1 MSGSKTVCGFSIIL
15 ILTQLRMGLFRT
27 AHGWGREKRSP
38 VPKICYTY
46 STMMK
51 LRRVIPYLKKT
62 QKSYESRDTPLEFC
76 QHQHFFIGNQQ
87 ILLYQ
92 KIQIQIAF
100 LHIIYNLL
108 TFFEFL
114 KIFFVSM
121 VKSLIMSAK
130 LAASGLLKIIFQNKG
145 YDVLIVD
152 CNVTNKVLSRDSN
165 HIVDVRM

>member
-114 KIFFVSM
+114 KIFFISM
-121 VKSLIMSAK
+121 VKSLITSAK
-130 LAASGLLKIIFQNKG
+130 LAAPGLLKIIFQNKG

-152 CNVTNKVLSRDSN
+152 CDVTNKVLSRDSN
-165 HIVDVRM
+165 YIVDVSV

>member
-114 KIFFVSM
+114 KIFFISM
-121 VKSLIMSAK
+121 VKSLITSAK
-130 LAASGLLKIIFQNKG
+130 LAAPGLLKIIFQNKG

-152 CNVTNKVLSRDSN
+152 CDVTNKVLSRDSN
-165 HIVDVRM
+165 HIVDVSM